1 MVNLLDSG
9 TSVPGLSPGR
19 EHCVVFLG
27 KLLYPDSVCLSP
39 RCTNRYVPANL
50 MLGVA
55 LRWSSIQFR
64 EGGSRY
70 TASSVMVLKP
80 G

>member
-27 KLLYPDSVCLSP
+27 KLLYPYSACLSP
-39 RCTNRYVPANL
+39 RCINTGEFNAR
-50 MLGVA
+50 
-55 LRWSSIQFR
+55 
-64 EGGSRY
+64 GSPE
-70 TASSVMVLKP
+70 MD
-80 G
+80 